1 MITLAT
7 KEMMPQ
13 LKKMWQ
19 ICFQDEMSY
28 VDFYYDNR
36 FKEENTY
43 VYKKGEEILGMLTL
57 LPASYRYTDD
67 ETLPIHYVYAV
78 ATLPKARNQGIASDL
93 LEEASRTSEEKYSA
107 GTILVPAS
115 KELFSYYERRGY
127 QTIYFKKQLYFK
139 VAAEQMLSV
148 ASIKAE
154 NVRVHEVSLAYERNY
169 EKMDILPEEYK
180 QLRDFYFDRPG
191 YVKWNLEAIT
201 YAVKEARFAGGKVLK
216 LSVDSH
222 SYSIMYYKKNNQ
234 LVMKETTLP
243 EDLIADAIAYLMK
256 EEECMEAIV
265 TVPSYYAFEGELLPY
280 AMVRLNTEAY
290 ANGYFNLA
298 LD

>member
-1 MITLAT
+1 ML
-7 KEMMPQ
+7 PQ

-19 ICFQDEMSY
+19 ICFQDELSY
-28 VDFYYDNR
+28 VDFYYENR

-43 VYKKGEEILGMLTL
+43 VYKKGEEIVGMLTL
-57 LPASYRYTDD
+57 LPASYRYSEE

-78 ATLPKARNQGIASDL
+78 ATLPKAREQGIASEL
-93 LEEASRTSEEKYSA
+93 LEEAGRTSEEKYSA
-107 GTILVPAS
+107 GTILVPAN

-139 VAAEQMLSV
+139 AAAQQVLSA
-148 ASIKAE
+148 ASLKVE
-154 NVRVHEVSLAYERNY
+154 NVRVHEVSFAYERSY
-169 EKMDILPEEYK
+169 EKKDILPEEYK
-180 QLRDFYFDRPG
+180 QLRDFHFDRPG

-201 YAVKEARFAGGKVLK
+201 YAVKEARFVGGKVLK
-216 LSVDSH
+216 LSVDHH
-222 SYSIMYYKKNNQ
+222 SYAVLYYKKENQ
-234 LVMKETTLP
+234 LIIKETTLS
-243 EDLIADAIAYLMK
+243 EDLIADAISYLMK
-256 EEECMEAIV
+256 EEECLEAIV
-265 TVPSYYAFEGELLPY
+265 TVPSYYSFEGELLPY

>member
-7 KEMMPQ
+7 KEMLPQ
-13 LKKMWQ
+13 LKKVWQ
-19 ICFQDEMSY
+19 TCFQDELSY

-36 FKEENTY
+36 FEEENTY

-78 ATLPKARNQGIASDL
+78 ATLPKAREQGIASEL
-93 LEEASRTSEEKYSA
+93 LEVASRTSEEKYSA

-139 VAAEQMLSV
+139 AAAQQMVSV
-148 ASIKAE
+148 ATLKVE
-154 NVRVHEVSLAYERNY
+154 HTRVHEVSLAYERNY
-169 EKMDILPEEYK
+169 EKKDINPEEYK
-180 QLRDFYFDRPG
+180 QLRDFHFDRPG

-201 YAVKEARFAGGKVLK
+201 YAVKEARFVGGKVLK
-216 LSVDSH
+216 LTVENH
-222 SYSIMYYKKNNQ
+222 SYAIMYYKKENQ
-234 LVMKETTLP
+234 LVIKETTLP
-243 EDLIADAIAYLMK
+243 EDLIADAISYLMM
-256 EEECMEAIV
+256 EEECLEAIV
-265 TVPSYYAFEGELLPY
+265 TVPSYYAFEGELMPY

>member
-1 MITLAT
+1 
-7 KEMMPQ
+7 
-13 LKKMWQ
+13 MWQ
-19 ICFQDEMSY
+19 ICFQDEISY
-28 VDFYYDNR
+28 VDFYYENR

-57 LPASYRYTDD
+57 LPAAYRYTED

-78 ATLPKARNQGIASDL
+78 ATLPKAREQGIASEL

-115 KELFSYYERRGY
+115 KELFAYYERRGY

-139 VAAEQMLSV
+139 AAAQQVLSV
-148 ASIKAE
+148 ASLKVDNI
-154 NVRVHEVSLAYERNY
+154 RVHEVSLAYERKY
-169 EKMDILPEEYK
+169 EKKDINPEEYK

-191 YVKWNLEAIT
+191 YVKWNLESIT
-201 YAVKEARFAGGKVLK
+201 YAVKEARFVGGKVLK
-216 LSVDSH
+216 LSVDNH
-222 SYSIMYYKKNNQ
+222 SYAIMYYKKDNK
-234 LVMKETTLP
+234 LIIKETTLP
-243 EDLIADAIAYLMK
+243 EDLIADAMAYLMN
-256 EEECMEAIV
+256 EEECLEAIA
-265 TVPSYYAFEGELLPY
+265 TVPSYYSFEGELVPY